1 MEGLRKTLDNL
12 MGKDRNLPIK
22 EQILKKKH
30 FDDPDVCKFF
40 LIGFCPHEL
49 FTYVKSSNI
58 GECHY
63 RHDQQFKISF
73 ESDPNKE
80 NYQIKYEEDL
90 ISFLESITS
99 ELDIKIKRCLER
111 IEMPPPEQVLNKDAQ
126 IELENLDKEITEKI
140 SEAEHLGEMGLIE
153 QSEKLMK
160 EIEQIKIQ
168 RNLLTNTKEH
178 VAIYKDRQMKVCEI
192 CGALQSAID
201 NEKRIQTHKEGKIHS
216 AYLKIRQYLDLLRK
230 KKMERRIKESEIK
243 QKDKLMKELKVKEK
257 EKNFDRDYKDYKRK
271 YDDYN
276 YDRDKRK
283 KYSRSRSRDKSY
295 KSYSRSDK
303 ERDRKKYDERFYNN
317 SGGSYYKDYKEYRD
331 NKDNRDNRGYRDM
344 EDDFREYKERRRDR
358 DERNYYR
365 DYKERDY
372 KDRDYKNS
380 DYKERE
386 YRERDYKDKDRDRDK
401 KDNYYKN
408 INEDKYNDRERY
420 NKDRN
425 DIRERK
431 ERDDYIDRES
441 DKKDR
446 REYDKEYNRGRDRDI
461 YRNTRIKREDSFNRY
476 EKQKRY

>member
-12 MGKDRNLPIK
+12 MGKDRNLPLR

-63 RHDQQFKISF
+63 RHDQQFKINF
-73 ESDPNKE
+73 ELDPNKE
-80 NYQIKYEEDL
+80 KYQIKYEEDL

-111 IEMPPPEQVLNKDAQ
+111 IEMPPPEQVLNKDTQ

-230 KKMERRIKESEIK
+230 KRMERQIKESEIK

-257 EKNFDRDYKDYKRK
+257 EKEKNFDKEYKEYKDYKRK

-276 YDRDKRK
+276 YYDKYERDKRK
-283 KYSRSRSRDKSY
+283 KYSRSRSKDRSY

-303 ERDRKKYDERFYNN
+303 EKERKKYDERYYNN
-317 SGGSYYKDYKEYRD
+317 NGGSYYK
-331 NKDNRDNRGYRDM
+331 
-344 EDDFREYKERRRDR
+344 EYKEFKEYNGDYNNRDR
-358 DERNYYR
+358 DREERNY
-365 DYKERDY
+365 
-372 KDRDYKNS
+372 YKNS
-380 DYKERE
+380 DYKDRS
-386 YRERDYKDKDRDRDK
+386 RDN

-408 INEDKYNDRERY
+408 INERKYNETKRY
-420 NKDRN
+420 SKDRS
-425 DIRERK
+425 DIKERK
-431 ERDDYIDRES
+431 ERRDYE
-441 DKKDR
+441 
-446 REYDKEYNRGRDRDI
+446 REYDRDKERDRDT
-461 YRNTRIKREDSFNRY
+461 YRNSRIRREDSYSKY
-476 EKQKRY
+476 ENKKRY

>member
-12 MGKDRNLPIK
+12 MGKDRNLPLR

-63 RHDQQFKISF
+63 RHDQQFKINF
-73 ESDPNKE
+73 ELDPNKE
-80 NYQIKYEEDL
+80 KYQIKYEEDL

-111 IEMPPPEQVLNKDAQ
+111 IEMPPPEQVLNKDTQ

-230 KKMERRIKESEIK
+230 KRMERQIKESEIK

-257 EKNFDRDYKDYKRK
+257 EKEKNFDKEYKEYKDYKRK

-276 YDRDKRK
+276 YYDKYERDKRK
-283 KYSRSRSRDKSY
+283 KYSRSRSKDRSY

-303 ERDRKKYDERFYNN
+303 EKERKKYDERYYNN
-317 SGGSYYKDYKEYRD
+317 NGGSYYKEYKEY
-331 NKDNRDNRGYRDM
+331 K
-344 EDDFREYKERRRDR
+344 EYNGDYNNRDR
-358 DERNYYR
+358 DREERNYYKNS
-365 DYKERDY
+365 DYKE
-372 KDRDYKNS
+372 RDYKNS
-380 DYKERE
+380 DYKDRS
-386 YRERDYKDKDRDRDK
+386 RDN

-408 INEDKYNDRERY
+408 INERKYNETKRY
-420 NKDRN
+420 SKDRS
-425 DIRERK
+425 DIKERK
-431 ERDDYIDRES
+431 ERRDYE
-441 DKKDR
+441 
-446 REYDKEYNRGRDRDI
+446 REYDRDKERDRDT
-461 YRNTRIKREDSFNRY
+461 YRNSRIRREDSYSKY
-476 EKQKRY
+476 ENKKRY

>member
-12 MGKDRNLPIK
+12 MGKDRNLPLR

-63 RHDQQFKISF
+63 RHDQQFKINF
-73 ESDPNKE
+73 ELDPNKE
-80 NYQIKYEEDL
+80 KYQIKYEEDL

-111 IEMPPPEQVLNKDAQ
+111 IEMPPPEQVLNKDTQ

-230 KKMERRIKESEIK
+230 KRMERQIKESEIK

-257 EKNFDRDYKDYKRK
+257 EKEKNFDKEYKEYKDYKRK

-276 YDRDKRK
+276 YYDKYERDKRK
-283 KYSRSRSRDKSY
+283 KYSRSRSKDRSY
-295 KSYSRSDK
+295 KRYSRSDK
-303 ERDRKKYDERFYNN
+303 EKERKKYDERYYNN
-317 SGGSYYKDYKEYRD
+317 NGGSYYKEYKEY
-331 NKDNRDNRGYRDM
+331 K
-344 EDDFREYKERRRDR
+344 EYNGDYNNRDR
-358 DERNYYR
+358 DREERNY
-365 DYKERDY
+365 
-372 KDRDYKNS
+372 YKNS
-380 DYKERE
+380 DYKDRS
-386 YRERDYKDKDRDRDK
+386 RDN

-408 INEDKYNDRERY
+408 INERKYNETKRY
-420 NKDRN
+420 SKDRS
-425 DIRERK
+425 DIKERK
-431 ERDDYIDRES
+431 ERRDYE
-441 DKKDR
+441 
-446 REYDKEYNRGRDRDI
+446 REYDRDKERDRDT
-461 YRNTRIKREDSFNRY
+461 YRNSRIRREDSYSKY
-476 EKQKRY
+476 ENKKRY

>member
-12 MGKDRNLPIK
+12 MGKDRNLPLR

-63 RHDQQFKISF
+63 RHDQQFKINF
-73 ESDPNKE
+73 ELDPNKE
-80 NYQIKYEEDL
+80 KYQIKYEEDL

-230 KKMERRIKESEIK
+230 KRMERQIKESEIK

-257 EKNFDRDYKDYKRK
+257 EKEKNFDKEYKEYKDYKRK

-276 YDRDKRK
+276 YYDKYERDKRK
-283 KYSRSRSRDKSY
+283 KYSRSRSKDRSY

-303 ERDRKKYDERFYNN
+303 EKERKKYDERYYNN
-317 SGGSYYKDYKEYRD
+317 NGGSYYKEYKEY
-331 NKDNRDNRGYRDM
+331 K
-344 EDDFREYKERRRDR
+344 EYNGDYNNRDR
-358 DERNYYR
+358 DREERNY
-365 DYKERDY
+365 
-372 KDRDYKNS
+372 YKNS
-380 DYKERE
+380 DYKDRS
-386 YRERDYKDKDRDRDK
+386 RDN

-408 INEDKYNDRERY
+408 INERKYNETKRY
-420 NKDRN
+420 RKDRS
-425 DIRERK
+425 DIKERK
-431 ERDDYIDRES
+431 ERRDYE
-441 DKKDR
+441 
-446 REYDKEYNRGRDRDI
+446 REYDRDKERDRDT
-461 YRNTRIKREDSFNRY
+461 YRNSRIRREDSYSKY
-476 EKQKRY
+476 ENKKRY

>member
-1 MEGLRKTLDNL
+1 MEGLRKALDNL

-58 GECHY
+58 GECRY

-73 ESDPNKE
+73 ESDPNRE
-80 NYQIKYEEDL
+80 YYQIKYEESL

-99 ELDIKIKRCLER
+99 ELDMKIKRCLER
-111 IEMPPPEQVLNKDAQ
+111 IELPPPEQVLNKDAQ
-126 IELENLDKEITEKI
+126 IEIENLNKEITEKLK
-140 SEAEHLGEMGLIE
+140 EAEHLGEMGLID
-153 QSEKLMK
+153 QSEKLTK

-178 VAIYKDRQMKVCEI
+178 AAIYKDRQMKVCEI

-230 KKMERRIKESEIK
+230 KRMERQIKDAEKK

-257 EKNFDRDYKDYKRK
+257 EKDYSKDYKKR
-271 YDDYN
+271 YDDYDK
-276 YDRDKRK
+276 YERDKIK

-295 KSYSRSDK
+295 SRRSRKSKYSKES
-303 ERDRKKYDERFYNN
+303 ERDRKKYDERYYNERSN
-317 SGGSYYKDYKEYRD
+317 NYRDYKEYRD
-331 NKDNRDNRGYRDM
+331 
-344 EDDFREYKERRRDR
+344 FRENKEYRNREDEYEERERRRERDR
-358 DERNYYR
+358 IRDIRDREENDYYYNKY
-365 DYKERDY
+365 YKERDRGNKY
-372 KDRDYKNS
+372 RDINE
-380 DYKERE
+380 ERYDE
-386 YRERDYKDKDRDRDK
+386 RDRERDRD
-401 KDNYYKN
+401 
-408 INEDKYNDRERY
+408 RY

-425 DIRERK
+425 EIKERRERGN
-431 ERDDYIDRES
+431 YIDRER
-441 DKKDR
+441 DKKEKRDYEKNYDR
-446 REYDKEYNRGRDRDI
+446 ERDREREI
-461 YRNTRIKREDSFNRY
+461 SRNQRIKRDDSYNGYGSKSRI
-476 EKQKRY
+476 

>member
-1 MEGLRKTLDNL
+1 MEGLRKALDNL

-58 GECHY
+58 GECRY

-73 ESDPNKE
+73 ESDPNRE
-80 NYQIKYEEDL
+80 YYQIKYEESL

-99 ELDIKIKRCLER
+99 ELDMKIKRCLER
-111 IEMPPPEQVLNKDAQ
+111 IELPPPEQVLNKDAQ
-126 IELENLDKEITEKI
+126 IEIENLNKEITEKLK
-140 SEAEHLGEMGLIE
+140 EAEHLGEMGLID
-153 QSEKLMK
+153 QSEKLTK

-178 VAIYKDRQMKVCEI
+178 AAIYKDRQMKVCEI

-230 KKMERRIKESEIK
+230 KRMERQIKDAEKK

-257 EKNFDRDYKDYKRK
+257 EKDYSKDYKKR
-271 YDDYN
+271 YDDYDK
-276 YDRDKRK
+276 YERDKIK

-295 KSYSRSDK
+295 SRRSRKSKYSKES
-303 ERDRKKYDERFYNN
+303 ERDRKKYDERYYNERSN
-317 SGGSYYKDYKEYRD
+317 NYRDYKEYRD
-331 NKDNRDNRGYRDM
+331 
-344 EDDFREYKERRRDR
+344 FRENKEYRNREDEYEERERRRERDR
-358 DERNYYR
+358 IRDIRDREENDYYYNKY
-365 DYKERDY
+365 YKERDRGNKY
-372 KDRDYKNS
+372 RDINE
-380 DYKERE
+380 ERYDE
-386 YRERDYKDKDRDRDK
+386 RDRERDRD
-401 KDNYYKN
+401 
-408 INEDKYNDRERY
+408 RY

-425 DIRERK
+425 EIKERRERGN
-431 ERDDYIDRES
+431 YIDRER
-441 DKKDR
+441 DKKEKRDYEKNYDR
-446 REYDKEYNRGRDRDI
+446 ERDREREI
-461 YRNTRIKREDSFNRY
+461 SRNQRIKRDDSYKGYGSKSRI
-476 EKQKRY
+476 

>member
-22 EQILKKKH
+22 EQILKQKH

-63 RHDQQFKISF
+63 RHDQQFKINF
-73 ESDPNKE
+73 ESDINRE
-80 NYQIKYEEDL
+80 YYQIKYEEDL

-111 IEMPPPEQVLNKDAQ
+111 IETPPPEQILNKDAQ

-140 SEAEHLGEMGLIE
+140 KEAEHLGEMGLIE
-153 QSEKLMK
+153 ESEKLMK

-230 KKMERRIKESEIK
+230 KRMERRIKEA
-243 QKDKLMKELKVKEK
+243 EK
-257 EKNFDRDYKDYKRK
+257 KTKR
-271 YDDYN
+271 
-276 YDRDKRK
+276 
-283 KYSRSRSRDKSY
+283 
-295 KSYSRSDK
+295 
-303 ERDRKKYDERFYNN
+303 
-317 SGGSYYKDYKEYRD
+317 
-331 NKDNRDNRGYRDM
+331 
-344 EDDFREYKERRRDR
+344 
-358 DERNYYR
+358 
-365 DYKERDY
+365 
-372 KDRDYKNS
+372 
-380 DYKERE
+380 
-386 YRERDYKDKDRDRDK
+386 
-401 KDNYYKN
+401 
-408 INEDKYNDRERY
+408 
-420 NKDRN
+420 
-425 DIRERK
+425 
-431 ERDDYIDRES
+431 
-441 DKKDR
+441 
-446 REYDKEYNRGRDRDI
+446 
-461 YRNTRIKREDSFNRY
+461 
-476 EKQKRY
+476 

>member
-12 MGKDRNLPIK
+12 MGKDRNLPLR

-63 RHDQQFKISF
+63 RHDQQFKINF
-73 ESDPNKE
+73 ELDPNKE
-80 NYQIKYEEDL
+80 KYQIKYEEDL

-111 IEMPPPEQVLNKDAQ
+111 IEMPPPEQVLNKDTQ

-230 KKMERRIKESEIK
+230 KRMERQIKESEIK

-257 EKNFDRDYKDYKRK
+257 EKEKNFDKEYKEYKDYKRK

-276 YDRDKRK
+276 YYDKYERDKRK
-283 KYSRSRSRDKSY
+283 KYSRSRSKDRSY

-303 ERDRKKYDERFYNN
+303 EKERKKYDERYYNN
-317 SGGSYYKDYKEYRD
+317 NGGSYYKEYKEY
-331 NKDNRDNRGYRDM
+331 KEYNRDYNN
-344 EDDFREYKERRRDR
+344 RDR
-358 DERNYYR
+358 DREERNY
-365 DYKERDY
+365 
-372 KDRDYKNS
+372 YKNS
-380 DYKERE
+380 DYKDRS
-386 YRERDYKDKDRDRDK
+386 RDN

-408 INEDKYNDRERY
+408 INERKYNETERY
-420 NKDRN
+420 SKDRS
-425 DIRERK
+425 DIKERK
-431 ERDDYIDRES
+431 ERRDYE
-441 DKKDR
+441 
-446 REYDKEYNRGRDRDI
+446 REYDRDKERDRDT
-461 YRNTRIKREDSFNRY
+461 YRNSRIRREDSYSKYKN
-476 EKQKRY
+476 KKRY

>member
-12 MGKDRNLPIK
+12 MGKDRNLPLR

-63 RHDQQFKISF
+63 RHDQQFKINF
-73 ESDPNKE
+73 ELDPNKE
-80 NYQIKYEEDL
+80 KYQIKYEEDL

-111 IEMPPPEQVLNKDAQ
+111 IEMPPPEQVLNKDTQ

-230 KKMERRIKESEIK
+230 KRMERQIKESEIK

-257 EKNFDRDYKDYKRK
+257 EKEKNFDKEYKEYKDYKRK

-276 YDRDKRK
+276 YYDKYERDKRK
-283 KYSRSRSRDKSY
+283 KYSRSRSKDRSY

-303 ERDRKKYDERFYNN
+303 EKERKKYEERYYNN
-317 SGGSYYKDYKEYRD
+317 NGGSYYKEYKEY
-331 NKDNRDNRGYRDM
+331 K
-344 EDDFREYKERRRDR
+344 EYNGDYNNRDR
-358 DERNYYR
+358 DREERNY
-365 DYKERDY
+365 
-372 KDRDYKNS
+372 YKNS
-380 DYKERE
+380 DYKDRS
-386 YRERDYKDKDRDRDK
+386 RDN

-408 INEDKYNDRERY
+408 INERKYNETKRY
-420 NKDRN
+420 SKDRS
-425 DIRERK
+425 DIKERK
-431 ERDDYIDRES
+431 ERRDYE
-441 DKKDR
+441 
-446 REYDKEYNRGRDRDI
+446 REYDRDKERDRDT
-461 YRNTRIKREDSFNRY
+461 YRNSRIRREDSYSKY
-476 EKQKRY
+476 ENKKRY

>member
-1 MEGLRKTLDNL
+1 MEGLRKALDNL

-58 GECHY
+58 GECRY

-73 ESDPNKE
+73 ESDPNRE
-80 NYQIKYEEDL
+80 YYQIKYEESL

-99 ELDIKIKRCLER
+99 ELDMKIKRCLER
-111 IEMPPPEQVLNKDAQ
+111 IELPPPEQVLNKDAQ
-126 IELENLDKEITEKI
+126 IEIENLNKEITEKLK
-140 SEAEHLGEMGLIE
+140 EAEHLGEMGLID
-153 QSEKLMK
+153 QSEKLTK

-178 VAIYKDRQMKVCEI
+178 AAIYKDRQMKVCEI

-230 KKMERRIKESEIK
+230 KRMERQIKDAEKK

-257 EKNFDRDYKDYKRK
+257 EKDYSKDYKKR
-271 YDDYN
+271 YDDYDK
-276 YDRDKRK
+276 YERDKIK

-295 KSYSRSDK
+295 SRRSRKSKYSKES
-303 ERDRKKYDERFYNN
+303 ERDRKKYDERYYNERN
-317 SGGSYYKDYKEYRD
+317 GNYRDYKEYRD
-331 NKDNRDNRGYRDM
+331 
-344 EDDFREYKERRRDR
+344 FRENKEYRNREDEYEERERRRERDR
-358 DERNYYR
+358 IRDIRDREENDYYYNKY
-365 DYKERDY
+365 YKERDRGNKY
-372 KDRDYKNS
+372 RDINEERYDERDR
-380 DYKERE
+380 E
-386 YRERDYKDKDRDRDK
+386 RERD
-401 KDNYYKN
+401 
-408 INEDKYNDRERY
+408 RY

-425 DIRERK
+425 EIKERRERGN
-431 ERDDYIDRES
+431 YIDRER
-441 DKKDR
+441 DKK
-446 REYDKEYNRGRDRDI
+446 E
-461 YRNTRIKREDSFNRY
+461 
-476 EKQKRY
+476 

>member
-230 KKMERRIKESEIK
+230 KRMERQIKESEIK

-257 EKNFDRDYKDYKRK
+257 EKEKNFDKEYKEYKDYKRK

-276 YDRDKRK
+276 YYDKYERDKRK
-283 KYSRSRSRDKSY
+283 KYSRSRSKDRSY

-303 ERDRKKYDERFYNN
+303 EKERKKYDERYYNN
-317 SGGSYYKDYKEYRD
+317 NGGSYYKEYKEY
-331 NKDNRDNRGYRDM
+331 K
-344 EDDFREYKERRRDR
+344 EYNGDYNNRDR
-358 DERNYYR
+358 DREERNY
-365 DYKERDY
+365 
-372 KDRDYKNS
+372 YKNS
-380 DYKERE
+380 DYKDRS
-386 YRERDYKDKDRDRDK
+386 RDN

-408 INEDKYNDRERY
+408 INERKYNETKRY
-420 NKDRN
+420 SKDRS
-425 DIRERK
+425 DIKERK
-431 ERDDYIDRES
+431 ERRDYE
-441 DKKDR
+441 
-446 REYDKEYNRGRDRDI
+446 REYDRDKERDRDT
-461 YRNTRIKREDSFNRY
+461 YRNSRIRREDSY
-476 EKQKRY
+476 SK

>member
-12 MGKDRNLPIK
+12 MGKDRNLPLR

-63 RHDQQFKISF
+63 RHDQQFKINF
-73 ESDPNKE
+73 ELDPNKE
-80 NYQIKYEEDL
+80 KYQIKYEEDL

-230 KKMERRIKESEIK
+230 KRMERQIKESEIK

-257 EKNFDRDYKDYKRK
+257 EKEKNFDKEYKEYKDYKRK

-276 YDRDKRK
+276 YYDKYERDKRK
-283 KYSRSRSRDKSY
+283 KYSRSRSKDRSY

-303 ERDRKKYDERFYNN
+303 EKERKKYDERYYNN
-317 SGGSYYKDYKEYRD
+317 NGGSYYKEYKEY
-331 NKDNRDNRGYRDM
+331 K
-344 EDDFREYKERRRDR
+344 EYNGDYNNRDR
-358 DERNYYR
+358 DREERNY
-365 DYKERDY
+365 
-372 KDRDYKNS
+372 YKNS
-380 DYKERE
+380 DYKDRS
-386 YRERDYKDKDRDRDK
+386 RDN

-408 INEDKYNDRERY
+408 INERKYNDRERY
-420 NKDRN
+420 SKDRS
-425 DIRERK
+425 DIKERK
-431 ERDDYIDRES
+431 ERRDYE
-441 DKKDR
+441 
-446 REYDKEYNRGRDRDI
+446 REYDRDKERDRDT
-461 YRNTRIKREDSFNRY
+461 YRNSRIRREDSYSKY
-476 EKQKRY
+476 ENKKRY

>member
-12 MGKDRNLPIK
+12 MGKDRNLPLR

-63 RHDQQFKISF
+63 RHDQQFKINF
-73 ESDPNKE
+73 ELDPNKE
-80 NYQIKYEEDL
+80 KYQIKYEEDL

-111 IEMPPPEQVLNKDAQ
+111 IEMPPPEQVLNKDTQ

-230 KKMERRIKESEIK
+230 KRMERQIKESEIK

-257 EKNFDRDYKDYKRK
+257 EKEKNFDKEYKEYKDYKRK

-276 YDRDKRK
+276 YYDKYERDKRK
-283 KYSRSRSRDKSY
+283 KYSRSRSKDRSY

-303 ERDRKKYDERFYNN
+303 EKERKKYDERYYNN
-317 SGGSYYKDYKEYRD
+317 NGGSYYKEYKEY
-331 NKDNRDNRGYRDM
+331 K
-344 EDDFREYKERRRDR
+344 EYNGDYNNRDR
-358 DERNYYR
+358 DREERNY
-365 DYKERDY
+365 
-372 KDRDYKNS
+372 YKNS
-380 DYKERE
+380 DYKDRN
-386 YRERDYKDKDRDRDK
+386 RDN

-408 INEDKYNDRERY
+408 INERKYNETKRY
-420 NKDRN
+420 SKDRS
-425 DIRERK
+425 DIKERK
-431 ERDDYIDRES
+431 ERRDYE
-441 DKKDR
+441 
-446 REYDKEYNRGRDRDI
+446 REYDRDKERDRDT
-461 YRNTRIKREDSFNRY
+461 YRNSRIRREDSYSKY
-476 EKQKRY
+476 ENKKRY

>member
-1 MEGLRKTLDNL
+1 MEGLRKALDNL
-12 MGKDRNLPIK
+12 MGKDRNLPLR

-63 RHDQQFKISF
+63 RHDQQFKINF
-73 ESDPNKE
+73 ELDPNKE
-80 NYQIKYEEDL
+80 KYQIKYEEDL

-111 IEMPPPEQVLNKDAQ
+111 IEMPPPEQVLNKDTQ

-230 KKMERRIKESEIK
+230 KRMERQIKESEIK

-257 EKNFDRDYKDYKRK
+257 EKEKNFDKEYKEYKDYKRK

-276 YDRDKRK
+276 YYDKYERDKRK
-283 KYSRSRSRDKSY
+283 KYSRSRSKDRSY

-303 ERDRKKYDERFYNN
+303 EKERKKYDERYYNN
-317 SGGSYYKDYKEYRD
+317 NGGSYYKEYKEY
-331 NKDNRDNRGYRDM
+331 K
-344 EDDFREYKERRRDR
+344 EYNGDYNNRDR
-358 DERNYYR
+358 DREERNY
-365 DYKERDY
+365 
-372 KDRDYKNS
+372 YKNS
-380 DYKERE
+380 DYKDRS
-386 YRERDYKDKDRDRDK
+386 RDN

-408 INEDKYNDRERY
+408 INERKYNETKRY
-420 NKDRN
+420 SKDRS
-425 DIRERK
+425 DIKERK
-431 ERDDYIDRES
+431 ERRDYE
-441 DKKDR
+441 
-446 REYDKEYNRGRDRDI
+446 REYDRDKERDRDT
-461 YRNTRIKREDSFNRY
+461 YRNSRIRREDSYSKY
-476 EKQKRY
+476 ENKKRY

>member
-12 MGKDRNLPIK
+12 MGKDRNLPLR

-63 RHDQQFKISF
+63 RHDQQFKINF
-73 ESDPNKE
+73 ELDPNKE
-80 NYQIKYEEDL
+80 KYQIKYEEDL

-230 KKMERRIKESEIK
+230 KRMERQIKESEIK

-257 EKNFDRDYKDYKRK
+257 EKEKNFDKEYKRK

-276 YDRDKRK
+276 YYDKYERDKRK
-283 KYSRSRSRDKSY
+283 KYSRSRSKDRSY

-303 ERDRKKYDERFYNN
+303 EKERKKYDERYYNN
-317 SGGSYYKDYKEYRD
+317 NGGSYYKEYKEY
-331 NKDNRDNRGYRDM
+331 K
-344 EDDFREYKERRRDR
+344 EYNRDR
-358 DERNYYR
+358 DREERNY
-365 DYKERDY
+365 
-372 KDRDYKNS
+372 YKNS
-380 DYKERE
+380 DYKDRS
-386 YRERDYKDKDRDRDK
+386 RDN

-408 INEDKYNDRERY
+408 INERKYNDRERY
-420 NKDRN
+420 SKDRN
-425 DIRERK
+425 DIKERK
-431 ERDDYIDRES
+431 ERDNYIDR
-441 DKKDR
+441 DR
-446 REYDKEYNRGRDRDI
+446 KERRDYEREYDRDKERDRDT
-461 YRNTRIKREDSFNRY
+461 YRNSRIRREDSYSKYGN
-476 EKQKRY
+476 KKRY

>member
-230 KKMERRIKESEIK
+230 KRMERQIKESEIK

-257 EKNFDRDYKDYKRK
+257 EKEKNFDKEYKEYKDYKRK

-276 YDRDKRK
+276 YYDKYERDKRK
-283 KYSRSRSRDKSY
+283 KYSRSRSKDRSY

-303 ERDRKKYDERFYNN
+303 EKERKKYDERYYNN
-317 SGGSYYKDYKEYRD
+317 NGGSYYKEYKEY
-331 NKDNRDNRGYRDM
+331 K
-344 EDDFREYKERRRDR
+344 EYNGDYNNRDR
-358 DERNYYR
+358 DREERNY
-365 DYKERDY
+365 
-372 KDRDYKNS
+372 YKNS
-380 DYKERE
+380 DYKDRS
-386 YRERDYKDKDRDRDK
+386 RDN

-408 INEDKYNDRERY
+408 INERKYNETKRY
-420 NKDRN
+420 SKDRS
-425 DIRERK
+425 DIKERK
-431 ERDDYIDRES
+431 ERRDYE
-441 DKKDR
+441 
-446 REYDKEYNRGRDRDI
+446 REYDRDKERDRDT
-461 YRNTRIKREDSFNRY
+461 YRNSRIRREDSYSKY
-476 EKQKRY
+476 ENKKRY

>member
-1 MEGLRKTLDNL
+1 MKIKLIKMEGLRKTLDNL
-12 MGKDRNLPIK
+12 MGKDRNLPLR

-63 RHDQQFKISF
+63 RHDQQFKINF
-73 ESDPNKE
+73 ELDPNKE
-80 NYQIKYEEDL
+80 KYQIKYEEDL

-111 IEMPPPEQVLNKDAQ
+111 IEMPPPEQVLNKDTQ

-230 KKMERRIKESEIK
+230 KRMERQIKESEIK

-257 EKNFDRDYKDYKRK
+257 EKEKNFDKEYKEYKDYKRK

-276 YDRDKRK
+276 YYDKYERDKRK
-283 KYSRSRSRDKSY
+283 KYSRSRSKDRSY

-303 ERDRKKYDERFYNN
+303 EKERKKYDERYYNN
-317 SGGSYYKDYKEYRD
+317 NGGSYYKEYKEY
-331 NKDNRDNRGYRDM
+331 K
-344 EDDFREYKERRRDR
+344 EYNGDYNNRDR
-358 DERNYYR
+358 DREERNY
-365 DYKERDY
+365 
-372 KDRDYKNS
+372 YKNS
-380 DYKERE
+380 DYKDRS
-386 YRERDYKDKDRDRDK
+386 RDN

-408 INEDKYNDRERY
+408 INERKYNETKRY
-420 NKDRN
+420 SKDRS
-425 DIRERK
+425 DIKERK
-431 ERDDYIDRES
+431 ERRDYE
-441 DKKDR
+441 
-446 REYDKEYNRGRDRDI
+446 REYDRDKERDRDT
-461 YRNTRIKREDSFNRY
+461 YRNSRIRREDSYSKY
-476 EKQKRY
+476 ENKKRY